1 MQDEVKKETAVERE
15 ARIRKIWEEER
26 TFQASVENRSGSKT
40 FVFYEGPP
48 TANGLPHVGHA
59 FGRTIKD
66 VVARYKTMQG
76 YLVERKAGW
85 DTHGLP
91 VELGVEKKLGISGKQ
106 EIEKYGVEQFIKEC
120 KGSVFTYEKKWR
132 SFTEQLGYWI
142 DMEDPYLTLS
152 NHYIESVWHILS
164 HVHQEKLL
172 YKGHRVS
179 PYCPSCQTSLS
190 SHEVAQGYKDVKDL
204 SVTAMF
210 KLKDKDEYF
219 LGWTTTPWTLP
230 ANVALA
236 LNPHLKYVRVKK
248 QDKIYI
254 LAKSLVEKVLSEP
267 VEVLSE
273 HDGHEFEG
281 VSYIPPFS
289 YVKVEK
295 GHVVVLADYV
305 TEHSGTGLVHIAP
318 AYGEDDYKTV
328 QQNGL
333 SFVNVVDLKGCYTE
347 EVPELVGKF
356 VKDCDVDI
364 IKMLAEKGL
373 LFEKEKYEHSY
384 PHCWRCDSPLLYY
397 ATDSWFINMSA
408 LKEKLLENNDQVTWY
423 PEHIK
428 HGRFGN
434 FLENLVDW
442 NISRNRYWGTPLNVW
457 ICQECGHEEA
467 PDSIAAL
474 KELVKGAFNENLE
487 LHKPYID
494 EVVCNCPTC
503 GGDMDRTPEV
513 IDVWF
518 DSGSM
523 PFAQHH
529 YPFGNLDTFN
539 IQFPADVVIE
549 GIDQTRGFFY
559 SLLAVSTLFTGK
571 APYKNVL
578 SLGHVL
584 DEHGQKMS
592 KSKGNALEPVELI
605 EQYGADALRWSF
617 LVDSSP
623 WNPKRFSKKIVM
635 DAKSKLV
642 DTFDHTFKF
651 YQLYA
656 EIDGFAYD
664 ANNTGTRTKLDEWI
678 LSRLHHTIQLVTT
691 NMDDYQFT
699 QATREIGKLV
709 EELSNWYIR
718 RSRARFWANGLSEDK
733 RGAFSTLYEL
743 LTTICQLLA
752 PFTPFIAEDLYR
764 QLCGKS
770 VHLQNYPKYNEALVN
785 AKLEKEMQN
794 ILTIVEL
801 GRSIRNS
808 QGIKVKQP
816 LSEIIVSVDGEQT
829 DYRPYSELVKDE
841 LNMKE
846 CLWINDFS
854 AYETVHYK
862 LNFKTAG
869 AAFGPKVNKV
879 KDYVVNFKNEEKHK
893 LQQTGAVTF
902 TIDGEQITLLKEHVL
917 TESMVKDRYI
927 LANDVSC
934 RILMN
939 VQLTASLL
947 EEGQIRELIRTIQ
960 DTRKK
965 WKLPVEQYVSIS
977 IAGST
982 NVTTIIQQHEALLK
996 ANVLLH
1002 DIDYVSD
1009 NQGERY
1015 METEVFGEKISVYF
1029 KLLSA

>member
-1 MQDEVKKETAVERE
+1 MQVEEKKETTVERE
-15 ARIRKIWEEER
+15 TRIRRLWEQEG
-26 TFQASVENRSGSKT
+26 TFQASVANRSSNKP

-106 EIEKYGVEQFIKEC
+106 EIENYGVEQFIQEC

-142 DMEDPYLTLS
+142 DMADPYLTLS
-152 NHYIESVWHILS
+152 NDYIESVWNILS
-164 HVHQEKLL
+164 HVHKKKLL

-236 LNPHLKYVRVKK
+236 MNPKLMYVRVKQHNK
-248 QDKIYI
+248 VYI
-254 LAKSLVEKVLSEP
+254 VAKSLVNKVFADSA
-267 VEVLSE
+267 EVLSE
-273 HDGHEFEG
+273 HEGHEFEG
-281 VSYIPPFS
+281 VSYTPPFS
-289 YVKVEK
+289 YVKVNK

-305 TEHSGTGLVHIAP
+305 TEHSGTGIVHIAP

-328 QQNGL
+328 QQNEL

-347 EVPELVGKF
+347 EVPELAGKF

-364 IKMLAEKGL
+364 IKMLAKKEL
-373 LFEKEKYEHSY
+373 LFDKEKYEHSY

-397 ATDSWFINMSA
+397 ATDSWFINMSS
-408 LKEKLLENNDQVTWY
+408 LKDKLLQNNEQVTWY
-423 PEHIK
+423 PDHIK

-457 ICQECGHEEA
+457 VCQDCGHEEA
-467 PDSIAAL
+467 PNSMASL
-474 KELVKGAFNENLE
+474 KELAKGTLQGIE

-494 EVVCNCPTC
+494 KVVCTCPKC
-503 GGDMDRTPEV
+503 SGDMERTPEV

-529 YPFGNLDTFN
+529 YPFGDLTTFHN
-539 IQFPADVVIE
+539 QFPADVVIE

-605 EQYGADALRWSF
+605 EQYGADALRWAF

-623 WNPKRFSKKIVM
+623 WNPKRFSKKIVT

-642 DTFDHTFKF
+642 DTLDNTFKF

-656 EIDGFAYD
+656 EIDGFQYD
-664 ANNTGTRTKLDEWI
+664 AEKIGTRTKLDHWI
-678 LSRLHHTIQLVTT
+678 LSRLHHTIQLVTKS
-691 NMDDYQFT
+691 MDDYQFT

-718 RSRARFWANGLSEDK
+718 RSRARFWANGLTEGK
-733 RGAFSTLYEL
+733 RGAYSTLYEL

-764 QLCGKS
+764 QLTGKS
-770 VHLQNYPKYNEALVN
+770 VHLQNYPTYNQSLFN
-785 AKLEKEMQN
+785 AKLEKEMAN
-794 ILTIVEL
+794 ILTVVEL

-816 LSEIIVSVDGEQT
+816 LSEIIVSVDGELT
-829 DYRPYSELVKDE
+829 DDQPYSELVKDE
-841 LNMKE
+841 LNIKE
-846 CLWINDFS
+846 CVWTNDFS

-869 AAFGPKVNKV
+869 AAFGARVNKV
-879 KDYVVNFKNEEKHK
+879 KDYVVNLNDEEKNI
-893 LQQTGAVTF
+893 LQRTGSVALS
-902 TIDGEQITLLKEHVL
+902 IDGEQVTLLKLHVL
-917 TESMVKDRYI
+917 TESIVKDQYM
-927 LANDVSC
+927 LAEDALC
-934 RILMN
+934 RVLIN
-939 VQLTASLL
+939 VHLTSNLL

-960 DTRKK
+960 DKRKQ
-965 WKLPVEQYVSIS
+965 WQLPVEQYVSIS
-977 IAGST
+977 ITGSAKAI
-982 NVTTIIQQHEALLK
+982 TIIQQHEAVLK
-996 ANVLLH
+996 ANVLLN
-1002 DIDYVSD
+1002 DIHYVSD
-1009 NQGERY
+1009 HHSEQY
-1015 METEVFGEKISVYF
+1015 IETEVFDEKITVYF
-1029 KLLSA
+1029 KL

>member
-1 MQDEVKKETAVERE
+1 MQAEEKKETTVERE
-15 ARIRKIWEEER
+15 TRIRRLWEQEG
-26 TFQASVENRSGSKT
+26 TFQASVANRSDNKP

-106 EIEKYGVEQFIKEC
+106 EIEKYGVEQFIQEC

-142 DMEDPYLTLS
+142 DMDDPYLTLS
-152 NHYIESVWHILS
+152 NDYIESVWNILS
-164 HVHQEKLL
+164 HVHKEKLL

-236 LNPHLKYVRVKK
+236 MNPTLMYVRVK
-248 QDKIYI
+248 QHDKVYI
-254 LAKSLVEKVLSEP
+254 LAKSLVNKVFADS

-273 HDGHEFEG
+273 HEGREFEG
-281 VSYIPPFS
+281 VSYTPPFS
-289 YVKVEK
+289 YVTVDK

-305 TEHSGTGLVHIAP
+305 TEHSGTGIVHIAP

-347 EVPELVGKF
+347 EVPELNGKF
-356 VKDCDVDI
+356 VKDCDVEI
-364 IKMLAEKGL
+364 IKMLAKKEL
-373 LFEKEKYEHSY
+373 LFDKEKYEHSY

-408 LKEKLLENNDQVTWY
+408 LKDKFLQNNEQVTWY
-423 PEHIK
+423 PDHIK

-457 ICQECGHEEA
+457 VCQDCGHEEA
-467 PDSIAAL
+467 PNSIASL
-474 KELVKGAFNENLE
+474 KKLAKGTLHDIE

-494 EVVCNCPTC
+494 YVECNCPKC
-503 GGDMDRTPEV
+503 SGDMERTPEV

-529 YPFGNLDTFN
+529 YPFGDLTTFN
-539 IQFPADVVIE
+539 NQFPADVVIE

-605 EQYGADALRWSF
+605 EQYGADALRWAF

-642 DTFDHTFKF
+642 DTLDNTFKF

-656 EIDGFAYD
+656 ELDGFQYD
-664 ANNTGTRTKLDEWI
+664 AEKTGTRTKLDHWI
-678 LSRLHHTIQLVTT
+678 LSRLHHTIQIVTKS
-691 NMDDYQFT
+691 MDEYQFT

-718 RSRARFWANGLSEDK
+718 RSRARFWANGLTEDK
-733 RGAFSTLYEL
+733 RGAYSTLYEL

-764 QLCGKS
+764 QLSGSS
-770 VHLQNYPKYNEALVN
+770 VHLQNYPTCNEQLLN
-785 AKLEKEMQN
+785 PKLEKEMAN

-816 LSEIIVSVDGEQT
+816 VSEMIVAVDGELT
-829 DYRPYSELVKDE
+829 DYQPYSELVKDE
-841 LNMKE
+841 LNIKE
-846 CLWINDFS
+846 CVWTNDFS

-879 KDYVVNFKNEEKHK
+879 KDYVVNLNDEEKNV
-893 LQQTGAVTF
+893 LQRTGSVTL
-902 TIDGEQITLLKEHVL
+902 TIDGEQITLLKAHVL
-917 TESMVKDRYI
+917 AESIVKEHYI
-927 LANDVSC
+927 LAEDASC
-934 RILMN
+934 RVLMN
-939 VQLTASLL
+939 VHLTASLL

-977 IAGST
+977 IAGSSKA
-982 NVTTIIQQHEALLK
+982 TTIIQQHESLLK
-996 ANVLLH
+996 ANVLLN
-1002 DIDYVSD
+1002 DIHYSGD
-1009 NQGERY
+1009 NHGERY
-1015 METEVFGEKISVYF
+1015 LETEVFDEKVTVYF
-1029 KLLSA
+1029 KL

>member
-1 MQDEVKKETAVERE
+1 MQGEEKKETVVERE
-15 ARIRKIWEEER
+15 TRIRQLWEQEK
-26 TFQASVENRSGSKT
+26 TFQASVANRAGHKP

-106 EIEKYGVEQFIKEC
+106 EIEKYGVEQFIQEC

-132 SFTEQLGYWI
+132 SFTEELGYWI
-142 DMEDPYLTLS
+142 DMDDPYLTLS
-152 NHYIESVWHILS
+152 NDYIESVWHILS
-164 HVHQEKLL
+164 HVHKEKLL
-172 YKGHRVS
+172 YKGNRVS

-210 KLKDKDEYF
+210 KLKDREEYF

-236 LNPHLKYVRVKK
+236 MNSQLVYVRVK
-248 QDKIYI
+248 QHDKVYI
-254 LAKSLVEKVLSEP
+254 LAKSLVEKVFTEP
-267 VEVLSE
+267 VEILSE
-273 HDGHEFEG
+273 HEGHEFEG
-281 VSYIPPFS
+281 VSYNPPFS
-289 YVKVEK
+289 YATVNK

-305 TEHSGTGLVHIAP
+305 TDHSGTGIVHIAP

-347 EVPELVGKF
+347 EVPELAGKF

-364 IKMLAEKGL
+364 IKMLAKNEL
-373 LFEKEKYEHSY
+373 LFDKEKYEHSY

-397 ATDSWFINMSA
+397 ATDSWFIKMSA
-408 LKEKLLENNDQVTWY
+408 LKDQLLENNDQVTWY

-457 ICQECGHEEA
+457 VCQDCHHEEA
-467 PDSIAAL
+467 PNSLAAL
-474 KELVKGAFNENLE
+474 KELAKGTLQDIE

-494 EVVCNCPTC
+494 KVVCTCPNCN
-503 GGDMDRTPEV
+503 GDMERTPEV

-523 PFAQHH
+523 PFAQQH
-529 YPFGNLDTFN
+529 YPFGNLKTFN
-539 IQFPADVVIE
+539 NQFPADVVIE

-605 EQYGADALRWSF
+605 QQYGADALRWAF

-623 WNPKRFSKKIVM
+623 WNPKRFSKKIVI

-642 DTFDHTFKF
+642 DTLDHTFKF

-656 EIDGFAYD
+656 EIDGFQYD
-664 ANNTGTRTKLDEWI
+664 ATKTGTRSKLDDWI
-678 LSRLHHTIQLVTT
+678 VSRLHHTIQLVTT
-691 NMDDYQFT
+691 CMDAYQFT

-743 LTTICQLLA
+743 LTAICELLA

-764 QLCGKS
+764 QLSGKS
-770 VHLQNYPKYNEALVN
+770 VHLQDYPHYNEALVN
-785 AKLEKEMQN
+785 TKLEKEMAN

-808 QGIKVKQP
+808 QSIKVKQP
-816 LSEIIVSVDGEQT
+816 LSAIIVSVDGELT
-829 DYRPYSELVKDE
+829 DYQPYSELIQDE

-846 CLWINDFS
+846 CIWTNDFS
-854 AYETVHYK
+854 AYETVQYK

-869 AAFGPKVNKV
+869 AAFGAKVNKV
-879 KDYVVNFKNEEKHK
+879 KDNVMNLSEEEKNL
-893 LQQTGAVTF
+893 LQQTGSVTL
-902 TIDGEQITLLKEHVL
+902 TIDGEQVTLLKAHVL
-917 TESMVKDRYI
+917 TESIVKEHYI
-927 LANDVSC
+927 LAEDASC
-934 RILMN
+934 RVLLN
-939 VQLTASLL
+939 VQLTTNLL

-965 WKLPVEQYVSIS
+965 WKLPVEQYISIS

-982 NVTTIIQQHEALLK
+982 KVTTIIQRHEALLK
-996 ANVLLH
+996 ANVLLK
-1002 DIDYVSD
+1002 DIHYVSD
-1009 NQGERY
+1009 YNGEQY
-1015 METEVFGEKISVYF
+1015 LQTEVFGEKVTVYF
-1029 KLLSA
+1029 KL

>member
-1 MQDEVKKETAVERE
+1 MQGEKKKETAVDRE
-15 ARIRKIWEEER
+15 TRIRQLWEQEK
-26 TFQASVENRSGSKT
+26 TFQASVANRAGHKP

-106 EIEKYGVEQFIKEC
+106 EIEKYGVEQFIQEC

-132 SFTEQLGYWI
+132 SFTEELGYWI
-142 DMEDPYLTLS
+142 DMDDPYLTLS
-152 NHYIESVWHILS
+152 NDYIESVWHILS
-164 HVHQEKLL
+164 HVHKEKLL

-210 KLKDKDEYF
+210 KLKDRDEYF

-236 LNPHLKYVRVKK
+236 MNSQLVYVRVK
-248 QDKIYI
+248 QHDKVYI
-254 LAKSLVEKVLSEP
+254 LAKSLVEKVFSEP
-267 VEVLSE
+267 VELLSE
-273 HDGHEFEG
+273 HEGHEFEG
-281 VSYIPPFS
+281 VSYHPPFS
-289 YVKVEK
+289 DVTVNK

-305 TEHSGTGLVHIAP
+305 TEHSGTGIVHIAP

-333 SFVNVVDLKGCYTE
+333 SFVNVVDVKGCYTE
-347 EVPELVGKF
+347 EVPELAGKF

-364 IKMLAEKGL
+364 IKMLAKKEL
-373 LFEKEKYEHSY
+373 LFDKEKYEHSY

-408 LKEKLLENNDQVTWY
+408 LKDQLLENNDQVTWY

-457 ICQECGHEEA
+457 VCQDCHHEEA
-467 PDSIAAL
+467 PNSLAAL
-474 KELVKGAFNENLE
+474 KELAKGTLQDIE

-494 EVVCNCPTC
+494 EVVCTCPNCN
-503 GGDMDRTPEV
+503 GDMERTPEV

-523 PFAQHH
+523 PFAQQH
-529 YPFGNLDTFN
+529 YPFGNLKTFN
-539 IQFPADVVIE
+539 SQFPADVVIE

-605 EQYGADALRWSF
+605 QQYGADALRWAF

-642 DTFDHTFKF
+642 DTLDNTFKF

-656 EIDGFAYD
+656 EIDGFQYD
-664 ANNTGTRTKLDEWI
+664 ATKTGTRSKLDDWI
-678 LSRLHHTIQLVTT
+678 VSRLHHTIQLVITC
-691 NMDDYQFT
+691 MDAYQFT

-743 LTTICQLLA
+743 LTAICQLLA

-764 QLCGKS
+764 QLSGKS
-770 VHLQNYPKYNEALVN
+770 VHLQDYPHYNEVLVN
-785 AKLEKEMQN
+785 AKLEKEMAN

-808 QGIKVKQP
+808 QSIKVKQP
-816 LSEIIVSVDGEQT
+816 LSAIIVSVDGELT
-829 DYRPYSELVKDE
+829 DYQPYSELVQDE

-846 CLWINDFS
+846 CIWTNDFS
-854 AYETVHYK
+854 AYETVQYR

-869 AAFGPKVNKV
+869 AAFGAKVNKV
-879 KDYVVNFKNEEKHK
+879 KDYVMNLSEEEKNL
-893 LQQTGAVTF
+893 LQQTGSVTL
-902 TIDGEQITLLKEHVL
+902 TIDREQVTLLKAHVL
-917 TESMVKDRYI
+917 TESIVKEHYI
-927 LANDVSC
+927 LAEDAAC
-934 RILMN
+934 RVLLN
-939 VQLTASLL
+939 VQLTTSLL

-977 IAGST
+977 IAGSSK
-982 NVTTIIQQHEALLK
+982 VKTIIQRHESLMK
-996 ANVLLH
+996 ANVLLK
-1002 DIDYVSD
+1002 DIHYVSD
-1009 NQGERY
+1009 CKSERY
-1015 METEVFGEKISVYF
+1015 LQTEVFGEKVTVYF
-1029 KLLSA
+1029 KL

>member
-1 MQDEVKKETAVERE
+1 MQAEEKKETTVERE
-15 ARIRKIWEEER
+15 TRISRLWEQEG
-26 TFQASVENRSGSKT
+26 TFQSSVANRSSNKP

-66 VVARYKTMQG
+66 VVARFKTMQG

-106 EIEKYGVEQFIKEC
+106 EIEKYGVEQFIQEC

-142 DMEDPYLTLS
+142 DMDDPYLTLS
-152 NHYIESVWHILS
+152 NDYIESVWNILS
-164 HVHQEKLL
+164 HVHKENLL

-236 LNPHLKYVRVKK
+236 MNPKLMYVRVKQHNK
-248 QDKIYI
+248 VYI
-254 LAKSLVEKVLSEP
+254 LAKSLVNKVFADS

-273 HDGHEFEG
+273 HEGHEFEG
-281 VSYIPPFS
+281 VSYTPPFS
-289 YVKVEK
+289 YVTVDK

-305 TEHSGTGLVHIAP
+305 TEHSGTGIVHIAP

-347 EVPELVGKF
+347 EVPELASKF
-356 VKDCDVDI
+356 VKDCDVEI
-364 IKMLAEKGL
+364 IKMLAKKEL
-373 LFEKEKYEHSY
+373 LFDKEKYEHSY

-397 ATDSWFINMSA
+397 ATDSWFINMSTM
-408 LKEKLLENNDQVTWY
+408 KDKLLQNNEQVTWY
-423 PEHIK
+423 PDHIK

-457 ICQECGHEEA
+457 VCQDCGHEEA
-467 PDSIAAL
+467 PNSMAAL
-474 KELVKGAFNENLE
+474 KELAKGTLPDIE

-494 EVVCNCPTC
+494 EVVCTCPKC
-503 GGDMDRTPEV
+503 SGDMERTPEV

-529 YPFGNLDTFN
+529 YPFGDLTTFN
-539 IQFPADVVIE
+539 NQFPADVVIE

-605 EQYGADALRWSF
+605 EQYGADALRWAF

-642 DTFDHTFKF
+642 DTLDNTFKF

-656 EIDGFAYD
+656 EIDGFQYD
-664 ANNTGTRTKLDEWI
+664 ANKTGTRTKLDHWI
-678 LSRLHHTIQLVTT
+678 LSRLHHTIQLVTKS
-691 NMDDYQFT
+691 MDDYQFT

-718 RSRARFWANGLSEDK
+718 RSRARFWASGLTEDK
-733 RGAFSTLYEL
+733 RGAYSTLYEL

-764 QLCGKS
+764 QLSGKS
-770 VHLQNYPKYNEALVN
+770 VHLQNYPMYNETLVN
-785 AKLEKEMQN
+785 TKLEKEMAN

-816 LSEIIVSVDGEQT
+816 LSEIIVSVDGELT
-829 DYRPYSELVKDE
+829 DYQPYSELVKDE
-841 LNMKE
+841 LNIKK
-846 CLWINDFS
+846 CVWTNNFS

-869 AAFGPKVNKV
+869 AAFGAKVNKV
-879 KDYVVNFKNEEKHK
+879 KEYVVNLNDEEKNV
-893 LQQTGAVTF
+893 LQRTGSVPL
-902 TIDGEQITLLKEHVL
+902 TIDGEQVTLLKAHVL
-917 TESMVKDRYI
+917 TESIVKGQYI
-927 LANDVSC
+927 LAEDASC
-934 RILMN
+934 RVLLN
-939 VQLTASLL
+939 VHLTASLL

-960 DTRKK
+960 DTRKQ
-965 WKLPVEQYVSIS
+965 WELPVEQYVSIS
-977 IAGST
+977 IAGSAKAI
-982 NVTTIIQQHEALLK
+982 TIIQQHEALLK
-996 ANVLLH
+996 ANVLLN
-1002 DIDYVSD
+1002 DIHYVSD
-1009 NQGERY
+1009 DHGERY
-1015 METEVFGEKISVYF
+1015 IETEVFDEKVSVYF
-1029 KLLSA
+1029 KL

>member
-1 MQDEVKKETAVERE
+1 MQVEKKKETTVERE
-15 ARIRKIWEEER
+15 LRIRALWEQEG
-26 TFQASVENRSGSKT
+26 TFQATVANRSGNKP

-106 EIEKYGVEQFIKEC
+106 EIEKYGVEQFIQEC

-142 DMEDPYLTLS
+142 DMDDPYLTLS
-152 NHYIESVWHILS
+152 NEYIESVWHILS
-164 HVHQEKLL
+164 HVHKEKLL

-236 LNPHLKYVRVKK
+236 MNPELTYVRVKQGEK
-248 QDKIYI
+248 VYI
-254 LAKSLVEKVLSEP
+254 LAKSLVNKVFTEP

-273 HDGHEFEG
+273 HYGHEFEG

-289 YVKVEK
+289 YVTVDK
-295 GHVVVLADYV
+295 GHNVVLADYV
-305 TEHSGTGLVHIAP
+305 TEHSGTGIVHIAP

-333 SFVNVVDLKGCYTE
+333 SFVNVVDGKGCYTG

-356 VKDCDVDI
+356 VKECDVDI
-364 IKMLAEKGL
+364 IKLLAKKEL
-373 LFEKEKYEHSY
+373 LFDKEKYEHSY

-397 ATDSWFINMSA
+397 ATDSWFIKMSA
-408 LKEKLLENNDQVTWY
+408 LKEKLLENNEQVTWY

-457 ICQECGHEEA
+457 ICQDCGHEEA
-467 PDSIAAL
+467 PNSIMAL
-474 KELVKGAFNENLE
+474 KKLAKGTLQDVE

-494 EVVCNCPTC
+494 EVICSCPKCN
-503 GGDMDRTPEV
+503 GEMERTPEV

-523 PFAQHH
+523 PFAQQH
-529 YPFGNLDTFN
+529 YPFGDLAAFN
-539 IQFPADVVIE
+539 NQFPADVVIE

-571 APYKNVL
+571 APYKKVL

-642 DTFDHTFKF
+642 DTLDNIFKF

-656 EIDGFAYD
+656 EIDGFEYD
-664 ANNTGTRTKLDEWI
+664 ANNTGTRTNLDHWI
-678 LSRLHHTIQLVTT
+678 LSRLHYTIQLVTKC
-691 NMDDYQFT
+691 MDDFQFT

-743 LTTICQLLA
+743 LTIICQLLA

-770 VHLQNYPKYNEALVN
+770 VHLQDYPKYNEALVN
-785 AKLEKEMQN
+785 AKLEKEMQT

-816 LSEIIVSVDGEQT
+816 LSEIIVSVDGQLT
-829 DYRPYSELVKDE
+829 DFQPYSELVKDE

-846 CLWINDFS
+846 CLWTNDFS

-869 AAFGPKVNKV
+869 AVFGAKVNKV
-879 KDYVVNFKNEEKHK
+879 KEYVVNFNDQEKRE
-893 LQQTGAVTF
+893 LQRTDEVTF
-902 TIDGEQITLLKEHVL
+902 TIDGEQLTLLKKHVL
-917 TESMVKDRYI
+917 MESMVKDQYI
-927 LANDVSC
+927 LAEDASC

-965 WKLPVEQYVSIS
+965 WQLPVEQYVSIS
-977 IAGST
+977 IAGNTKATS
-982 NVTTIIQQHEALLK
+982 IIQQHEALLK

-1002 DIDYVSD
+1002 DIDYVSES
-1009 NQGERY
+1009 QSERY
-1015 METEVFGEKISVYF
+1015 IETDMFDEKITVYF
-1029 KLLSA
+1029 NNF

>member
-1 MQDEVKKETAVERE
+1 MQAEQKKETTVERE
-15 ARIRKIWEEER
+15 TRIRALWEQEG
-26 TFQASVENRSGSKT
+26 TFATSVTNRFGKQP

-106 EIEKYGVEQFIKEC
+106 EIEKYGVEQFIQEC
-120 KGSVFTYEKKWR
+120 MGSVFTYEKKWR

-142 DMEDPYLTLS
+142 DMDDPYLTLS
-152 NHYIESVWHILS
+152 NDYIESVWNILS
-164 HVHQEKLL
+164 HVHKEKLL
-172 YKGHRVS
+172 YRGHRVS

-236 LNPHLKYVRVKK
+236 MNPKLVYVRVK
-248 QDKIYI
+248 QHDKVYI
-254 LAKSLVEKVLSEP
+254 LAKSLVEKVFTES
-267 VEVLSE
+267 VEILSE
-273 HDGHEFEG
+273 HNGHEFEG

-289 YVKVEK
+289 YVTVDK

-305 TEHSGTGLVHIAP
+305 TEHSGTGIVHIAP

-347 EVPELVGKF
+347 DVPELFGKF

-364 IKMLAEKGL
+364 IKMLAKDEL
-373 LFEKEKYEHSY
+373 LFDKEKYEHSY
-384 PHCWRCDSPLLYY
+384 PYCWRCDSPLLYY
-397 ATDSWFINMSA
+397 ATDSWFINMST
-408 LKEKLLENNDQVTWY
+408 LKDKLLQNNEQVTWY
-423 PEHIK
+423 PDHIK

-457 ICQECGHEEA
+457 VCKDCGHEEA
-467 PDSIAAL
+467 PNSIAAL
-474 KELVKGAFNENLE
+474 KVLSKSTLQDIE

-494 EVVCNCPTC
+494 EVVCICPIC
-503 GGDMDRTPEV
+503 SGDMERTPEV

-529 YPFGNLDTFN
+529 YPFGNFDTFN
-539 IQFPADVVIE
+539 NQFPAGVVIE

-605 EQYGADALRWSF
+605 QQYGADALRWAF

-642 DTFDHTFKF
+642 DTLDNTFKF

-656 EIDGFAYD
+656 EIDGFQYD
-664 ANNTGTRTKLDEWI
+664 ANKTGTRTKLDHWI
-678 LSRLHHTIQLVTT
+678 LSRLHHTIQLVTKS
-691 NMDDYQFT
+691 MDDYQFT

-733 RGAFSTLYEL
+733 RGAYSTLYEL

-770 VHLQNYPKYNEALVN
+770 VHLQNYPTFNEALVN
-785 AKLEKEMQN
+785 TKLENEMAN

-808 QGIKVKQP
+808 QSIKVKQP
-816 LSEIIVSVDGEQT
+816 LSEMIVSVEGELM
-829 DYRPYSELVKDE
+829 DYQPYSELVKDE
-841 LNMKE
+841 LNIKE
-846 CLWINDFS
+846 CLWTNDFS

-869 AAFGPKVNKV
+869 AAFGAKVNSV
-879 KDYVVNFKNEEKHK
+879 KEYVVNLSDEEKTK
-893 LQQTGAVTF
+893 LQQTGSVAL
-902 TIDGEQITLLKEHVL
+902 TIDGEQLTLLKEHVL
-917 TESMVKDRYI
+917 TESVVKEQYI
-927 LANDVSC
+927 LAEDGSC
-934 RILMN
+934 RVLLN
-939 VQLTASLL
+939 VHLTTSLL

-965 WKLPVEQYVSIS
+965 WQLPVEQYISIS
-977 IAGST
+977 IAGSAKAK
-982 NVTTIIQQHEALLK
+982 TIIQQHEALLK

-1002 DIDYVSD
+1002 DIHYVSAD
-1009 NQGERY
+1009 HGERNIEAE
-1015 METEVFGEKISVYF
+1015 MFDEKVSVYF
-1029 KLLSA
+1029 KL

>member
-1 MQDEVKKETAVERE
+1 MQVEEKKETTVDRE
-15 ARIRKIWEEER
+15 TRIRGLWEQEG
-26 TFQASVENRSGSKT
+26 TFQASVKNRAGNKP

-106 EIEKYGVEQFIKEC
+106 DIENYGVERFIQEC

-164 HVHQEKLL
+164 QVHQKKLL

-254 LAKSLVEKVLSEP
+254 LAKSLIEKVLSEP

-289 YVKVEK
+289 YVTVEK

-333 SFVNVVDLKGCYTE
+333 SFVNVVDLKGCYTQ
-347 EVPELVGKF
+347 EVPELAGKF

-364 IKMLAEKGL
+364 IKMLAEKEL

-408 LKEKLLENNDQVTWY
+408 LKDKLLQNNDRVTWY

-457 ICQECGHEEA
+457 ICQDCGHEEA
-467 PDSIAAL
+467 PNSIAAL
-474 KELVKGAFNENLE
+474 KKLVKGAFNKNLE

-494 EVVCNCPTC
+494 EVVCSCPKC
-503 GGDMDRTPEV
+503 SGDMDRTPEV

-529 YPFGNLDTFN
+529 YPFGNLNTFN
-539 IQFPADVVIE
+539 KQFPADVVIE

-592 KSKGNALEPVELI
+592 KSKGNALEPIELI

-642 DTFDHTFKF
+642 DTLDNTFKF

-656 EIDGFAYD
+656 NIDGFQYD
-664 ANNTGTRTKLDEWI
+664 PENTGTRTKLDDWI
-678 LSRLHHTIQLVTT
+678 LSRLHHTIQLVTS

-764 QLCGKS
+764 ELSGKS
-770 VHLQNYPKYNEALVN
+770 VHLQNYPTCNVTLLN
-785 AKLEKEMQN
+785 LQLEKEMAN
-794 ILTIVEL
+794 VLTIVEL
-801 GRSIRNS
+801 GRSLRNS
-808 QGIKVKQP
+808 QAIKVKQP
-816 LSEIIVSVDGEQT
+816 LREIIVAVT
-829 DYRPYSELVKDE
+829 NELESYAQYTAIIKDE
-841 LNMKE
+841 LNIKE
-846 CLWINDFS
+846 CLWTNDFS
-854 AYETVHYK
+854 AYETIHYK

-869 AAFGPKVNKV
+869 AAFGPNVNKV
-879 KDYVVNFKNEEKHK
+879 KDYVVNLSATEKK
-893 LQQTGAVTF
+893 SLQQDSAVKIN
-902 TIDGEQITLLKEHVL
+902 IDGLEITLMQEHVL
-917 TESMVKDRYI
+917 NESIVKEHYI
-927 LANDVSC
+927 LAEETSC
-934 RILMN
+934 RVLLN
-939 VQLTASLL
+939 THLTEDLL
-947 EEGQIRELIRTIQ
+947 QEGQIRELIRTIQ

-965 WKLPVEQYVSIS
+965 WALPVEKYIS
-977 IAGST
+977 LAISADAKT
-982 NVTTIIQQHEALLK
+982 ARIIQQHEALLK
-996 ANVLLH
+996 ANVLLN
-1002 DIDYVSD
+1002 DLQFVQDSTVDTFID
-1009 NQGERY
+1009 
-1015 METEVFGEKISVYF
+1015 TELFNEKVTIYF
-1029 KLLSA
+1029 ML

>member
-1 MQDEVKKETAVERE
+1 MQPEEKKETTVERE
-15 ARIRKIWEEER
+15 TRIRRLWEQEG
-26 TFQASVENRSGSKT
+26 TFQASVANRSDNKT

-106 EIEKYGVEQFIKEC
+106 EIEKYGVEQFIQEC

-142 DMEDPYLTLS
+142 DMDDPYLTLS
-152 NHYIESVWHILS
+152 NEYIESVWNILS
-164 HVHQEKLL
+164 HVHKEKLL

-236 LNPHLKYVRVKK
+236 MNPKLMYVRVK
-248 QDKIYI
+248 QHDKVYI
-254 LAKSLVEKVLSEP
+254 LAKSLVNKVFADS

-273 HDGHEFEG
+273 HEGREFEG
-281 VSYIPPFS
+281 VSYTPPFS
-289 YVKVEK
+289 YVTVDK

-305 TEHSGTGLVHIAP
+305 TEHSGTGIVHIAP

-347 EVPELVGKF
+347 EVPELYGKF
-356 VKDCDVDI
+356 VKDCDVEI
-364 IKMLAEKGL
+364 IKMLAKKEL
-373 LFEKEKYEHSY
+373 LFDKEKYEHSY

-408 LKEKLLENNDQVTWY
+408 LKDKLLQNNEQVTWY
-423 PEHIK
+423 PDHIK

-457 ICQECGHEEA
+457 VCQDCGHEEA
-467 PDSIAAL
+467 PNSIASL
-474 KELVKGAFNENLE
+474 KEIAKGTLHDIE

-494 EVVCNCPTC
+494 DVVCTCPKC
-503 GGDMDRTPEV
+503 SGDMGRTPEV

-529 YPFGNLDTFN
+529 YPFGDLTTFN
-539 IQFPADVVIE
+539 NQFPADVVIE

-605 EQYGADALRWSF
+605 EQYGADALRWAF

-642 DTFDHTFKF
+642 DTLDNTFKF

-656 EIDGFAYD
+656 EIDGFQYD
-664 ANNTGTRTKLDEWI
+664 AEKTGTRTKLDHWI
-678 LSRLHHTIQLVTT
+678 LSRLHHTIQIVTKS
-691 NMDDYQFT
+691 MDEYQFT

-718 RSRARFWANGLSEDK
+718 RSRARFWANGLTEDK
-733 RGAFSTLYEL
+733 RGAYSTLYEL

-764 QLCGKS
+764 QLSGKS
-770 VHLQNYPKYNEALVN
+770 VHLQNYPTCKDQLLNT
-785 AKLEKEMQN
+785 KLEKEMAN

-816 LSEIIVSVDGEQT
+816 VSEMIVAVDGELT
-829 DYRPYSELVKDE
+829 DYQPYSELVKDE
-841 LNMKE
+841 LNIKE
-846 CLWINDFS
+846 CVWTNDFS

-879 KDYVVNFKNEEKHK
+879 KDYVVNLHDEEKNV
-893 LQQTGAVTF
+893 LQRTGSVTL
-902 TIDGEQITLLKEHVL
+902 TIDGEKITLLKEHVL
-917 TESMVKDRYI
+917 TESIVKEHYI
-927 LANDVSC
+927 LAEDASC
-934 RILMN
+934 RVLMN
-939 VQLTASLL
+939 VHLTASLL

-977 IAGST
+977 IAGSAKA
-982 NVTTIIQQHEALLK
+982 TTIIQQHESLLK
-996 ANVLLH
+996 ANVLLN
-1002 DIDYVSD
+1002 DIHYSGD
-1009 NQGERY
+1009 NHGKRY
-1015 METEVFGEKISVYF
+1015 LETEVFDEKVTVYF
-1029 KLLSA
+1029 KL